1 MPAKPTF
8 MTSVKCATRR
18 PHSAAGPWG
27 PLGSRGS
34 VWGDRYCYGVIFID
48 SGGRLGPAKA
58 SAAAMLA
65 AAKASAAEAE
75 ADAEADAEA
84 AVAEEAAAR
93 TLLVV

>member
-1 MPAKPTF
+1 MSTRTGQGRA
-8 MTSVKCATRR
+8 SVEATER
-18 PHSAAGPWG
+18 
-27 PLGSRGS
+27 LCGSHR
-34 VWGDRYCYGVIFID
+34 
-48 SGGRLGPAKA
+48 GPAQNPLLPPWVLALPSATVKA

-84 AVAEEAAAR
+84 AVAAR